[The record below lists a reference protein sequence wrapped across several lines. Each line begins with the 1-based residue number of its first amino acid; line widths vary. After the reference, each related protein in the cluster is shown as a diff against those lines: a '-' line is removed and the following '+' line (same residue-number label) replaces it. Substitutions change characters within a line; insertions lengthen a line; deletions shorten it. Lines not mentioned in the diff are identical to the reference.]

1 MAEKPIIEVQGLTK
15 RFKGLTAV
23 HDVSFSVEKGSITGM
38 IGPNGAGKS
47 TTFNMICGYYPPTEG
62 KIFYNGEDITNKK
75 AYEYTNMKIARTFQ
89 IMKPLKNLSVLDN
102 VTAAA
107 YFGHAG
113 AKSEKE
119 AKERAM
125 EVLHFTGLY
134 EKRHV
139 ISKDMGTPDQKRLEM
154 ARALATKPEVLFLD
168 ENMAGLNPA
177 ETEEAIQLIRKIN
190 ESGVTILLIEHIMKA
205 VVSLCEKIIVL
216 HHGEKIAEGTPEQ
229 VMNDPYVMEVYL
241 GTKRRAQVLKVEG
254 LNAGYGSV
262 NILWD
267 IGFEVKDGEIVAILG
282 SNGAGKTTM
291 VRTITGMVKA
301 SSGKVEFNGEDL
313 SGKSSRVILDSGI
326 VQVPE
331 GRQLFTEMTV
341 LENLELGA
349 FNKETKAHFAEN
361 LEKCYNWFPK
371 LRERAKQAAGTLSG
385 GEQQMVAVARAL
397 IGMPK
402 LLILDEP
409 SLGLAPNIV
418 DDILEV
424 AKTMVKND
432 GISVLLVEQDITKAL
447 AAADRGYV
455 IENGRVAL
463 EGTAAEL
470 SANEHVKKAY
480 LGI

>member
-1 MAEKPIIEVQGLTK
+1 M
-15 RFKGLTAV
+15 
-23 HDVSFSVEKGSITGM
+23 
-38 IGPNGAGKS
+38 
-47 TTFNMICGYYPPTEG
+47 
-62 KIFYNGEDITNKK
+62 
-75 AYEYTNMKIARTFQ
+75 
-89 IMKPLKNLSVLDN
+89 
-102 VTAAA
+102 
-107 YFGHAG
+107 
-113 AKSEKE
+113 
-119 AKERAM
+119 
-125 EVLHFTGLY
+125 
-134 EKRHV
+134 
-139 ISKDMGTPDQKRLEM
+139 
-154 ARALATKPEVLFLD
+154 
-168 ENMAGLNPA
+168 
-177 ETEEAIQLIRKIN
+177 
-190 ESGVTILLIEHIMKA
+190 
-205 VVSLCEKIIVL
+205 
-216 HHGEKIAEGTPEQ
+216 
-229 VMNDPYVMEVYL
+229 
-241 GTKRRAQVLKVEG
+241 LKVEG

-291 VRTITGMVKA
+291 VRTITGRFSSITRSRICAEDSSSTGMVKA

>member
-1 MAEKPIIEVQGLTK
+1 M
-15 RFKGLTAV
+15 
-23 HDVSFSVEKGSITGM
+23 
-38 IGPNGAGKS
+38 
-47 TTFNMICGYYPPTEG
+47 
-62 KIFYNGEDITNKK
+62 
-75 AYEYTNMKIARTFQ
+75 
-89 IMKPLKNLSVLDN
+89 
-102 VTAAA
+102 
-107 YFGHAG
+107 
-113 AKSEKE
+113 
-119 AKERAM
+119 
-125 EVLHFTGLY
+125 
-134 EKRHV
+134 
-139 ISKDMGTPDQKRLEM
+139 
-154 ARALATKPEVLFLD
+154 
-168 ENMAGLNPA
+168 
-177 ETEEAIQLIRKIN
+177 
-190 ESGVTILLIEHIMKA
+190 
-205 VVSLCEKIIVL
+205 
-216 HHGEKIAEGTPEQ
+216 
-229 VMNDPYVMEVYL
+229 
-241 GTKRRAQVLKVEG
+241 LKVEG

-470 SANEHVKKAY
+470 SANWMSGGHYFTRCGGASRINKLFSQTELEDNYEKDLSQK
-480 LGI
+480 LPEGIRCSGQRSCTDRLRRLFRFHQHCSIYQHRSIRQHCSSQR